1 MRARLTTRVAD
12 GGAGPSN
19 EGPVRPSCP
28 ARFTVPTPPHD
39 STFRSLALALAAVPL
54 VSACSPNPGDWFKA
68 RWEPMAA
75 LTQRCPNLEGT
86 YTMAG
91 GARPPM
97 SQTIFGSY
105 VTGGN
110 RRFPW
115 ETMTIAGQG
124 DDSLVLTLARSQRQR
139 DAFRDAVFARGAY
152 YEREYR
158 RMHSPAVRWSSGFA
172 TMTDSA
178 YAANLETLY
187 LAPVRSYTLRR
198 GEHHTCKGGWLRV
211 DRVVHDPGPDRNNP
225 RPDTVVGEVL
235 LRKGWKGDLVAMA
248 KVREAREFTVWCG
261 DGCKGIPLGTWTAR
275 TWGRWRSSAVASDGP
290 SPRPWAEPFEAPP
303 LSRAPT
309 AASTPPE
316 AIADALRPMLP
327 SGARLQTIERDGSG
341 SRAQIAS
348 HSTTPM
354 AALIASLRRA
364 YRFRG
369 ERVLGISRAADGGWV
384 MTLGI
389 GDLWFDS
396 PANPHDPTRAA
407 WEALPA
413 GVKLV
418 GVQGGAARGLELT
431 LVADRQSAI
440 DDAVQ
445 AIAGQAAYEAVSLK
459 SSIRSSVGD
468 VVAIVYVRE
477 RPRR

>member
-1 MRARLTTRVAD
+1 VRARLTTRVAD

-39 STFRSLALALAAVPL
+39 TTFRSFALALAAVPL
-54 VSACSPNPGDWFKA
+54 VAACSPNPGDWVKA

-158 RMHSPAVRWSSGFA
+158 RMHSPSGRWSSGFA

-178 YAANLETLY
+178 YGANLETLY

-341 SRAQIAS
+341 YRAQIAS
-348 HSTTPM
+348 HSTHAHGGVDRLLAPGVP
-354 AALIASLRRA
+354 LPRRA
-364 YRFRG
+364 RPWNLPSGGRG
-369 ERVLGISRAADGGWV
+369 LGHDVRHWRPVVRLPGQSSRSHACGVGSPSRRRQARRGCRVERHGGWNSRSWPTTNRRSMTRSGRSRDRRRTRPSLSRAA
-384 MTLGI
+384 
-389 GDLWFDS
+389 S
-396 PANPHDPTRAA
+396 AAA
-407 WEALPA
+407 W
-413 GVKLV
+413 V
-418 GVQGGAARGLELT
+418 T
-431 LVADRQSAI
+431 S
-440 DDAVQ
+440 
-445 AIAGQAAYEAVSLK
+445 
-459 SSIRSSVGD
+459 
-468 VVAIVYVRE
+468 
-477 RPRR
+477 

>member
-1 MRARLTTRVAD
+1 
-12 GGAGPSN
+12 
-19 EGPVRPSCP
+19 
-28 ARFTVPTPPHD
+28 
-39 STFRSLALALAAVPL
+39 
-54 VSACSPNPGDWFKA
+54 
-68 RWEPMAA
+68 MAA

-158 RMHSPAVRWSSGFA
+158 RMHSPSGRWSSGFA

-178 YAANLETLY
+178 YGANLETLY

-198 GEHHTCKGGWLRV
+198 RLSTTRAKAAGLRV

-261 DGCKGIPLGTWTAR
+261 DGLQGDPTRHVDRAHVGTLAVVRGGLGWPEPAPMGGAVRGATALARADRGFHPARSHRRCAAPDAPVRR
-275 TWGRWRSSAVASDGP
+275 TPADDRARWVPAIARRLPAIR
-290 SPRPWAEPFEAPP
+290 PRPW
-303 LSRAPT
+303 
-309 AASTPPE
+309 
-316 AIADALRPMLP
+316 
-327 SGARLQTIERDGSG
+327 
-341 SRAQIAS
+341 
-348 HSTTPM
+348 
-354 AALIASLRRA
+354 RR
-364 YRFRG
+364 
-369 ERVLGISRAADGGWV
+369 
-384 MTLGI
+384 
-389 GDLWFDS
+389 
-396 PANPHDPTRAA
+396 
-407 WEALPA
+407 
-413 GVKLV
+413 
-418 GVQGGAARGLELT
+418 
-431 LVADRQSAI
+431 
-440 DDAVQ
+440 
-445 AIAGQAAYEAVSLK
+445 
-459 SSIRSSVGD
+459 
-468 VVAIVYVRE
+468 
-477 RPRR
+477 